1 MLPLLKTAGA
11 GGRVPFGWLPALQS
25 AELMTAFWQQYA
37 GEDSQSSRSGKVKQE
52 VPNGSLLN
60 RQCLLSSRLKV
71 QKIPLSKAIKISKP
85 MHFFFF
91 FLFKNITADIETPY
105 SSTTSL
111 IYLLHPIFFMWAK
124 CQQRNQKHAW
134 ESLFDFQSQLR
145 LQVRPLEGCRLRVN
159 HRHLTSA
166 VNSSLKSTRPR
177 TEICFCHIV
186 GCSQQRKVTE
196 PLKTLRHCSWNTL
209 LNLYFFSMICNFVI
223 F

>member
-85 MHFFFF
+85 MHFFLFF
-91 FLFKNITADIETPY
+91 Y
-105 SSTTSL
+105 
-111 IYLLHPIFFMWAK
+111 
-124 CQQRNQKHAW
+124 
-134 ESLFDFQSQLR
+134 
-145 LQVRPLEGCRLRVN
+145 
-159 HRHLTSA
+159 
-166 VNSSLKSTRPR
+166 
-177 TEICFCHIV
+177 
-186 GCSQQRKVTE
+186 
-196 PLKTLRHCSWNTL
+196 LKTLQQTSRLRILARPPWFICCIQFFYVGQMPAAKSETCMRIFIRFSVSAPSAGEASRRLQAARESSSFDKRRQFFPEINSASDWDLFLSHSWMQPTEKGNWALKNIKTL
-209 LNLYFFSMICNFVI
+209 
-223 F
+223 

>member
-1 MLPLLKTAGA
+1 MEVTSAHASPFLKTAGA

-85 MHFFFF
+85 MHFFLI

-111 IYLLHPIFFMWAK
+111 IYLLHPIFLRGPNASSEI
-124 CQQRNQKHAW
+124 RNMH
-134 ESLFDFQSQLR
+134 E
-145 LQVRPLEGCRLRVN
+145 
-159 HRHLTSA
+159 
-166 VNSSLKSTRPR
+166 
-177 TEICFCHIV
+177 
-186 GCSQQRKVTE
+186 
-196 PLKTLRHCSWNTL
+196 
-209 LNLYFFSMICNFVI
+209 NLYSIFSFSSVCRWGLSKAAGCAWIIVI
-223 F
+223 WQAPSILPWNQLGLGLRSVSVT